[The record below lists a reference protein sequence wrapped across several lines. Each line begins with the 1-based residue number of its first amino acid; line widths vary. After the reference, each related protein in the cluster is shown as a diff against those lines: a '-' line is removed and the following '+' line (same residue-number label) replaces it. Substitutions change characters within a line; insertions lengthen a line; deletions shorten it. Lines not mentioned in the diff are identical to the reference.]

1 MSVEIIRNKDLKE
14 FAFKSFIV
22 LFICL
27 NLFLAFKF
35 YLNLHKSIFEEPSNI
50 LFWDDW
56 SILDKNF
63 IKSITT
69 KHNEH
74 QLTIPIAIS
83 WLSYKFT
90 GLTGGFNLLFSSLF
104 RIISL
109 IFYVLTIKKICKI
122 SFSKNIS
129 LNSFLV
135 ISLSVISG
143 IIFINYPTSYR
154 TLNWGFM
161 LHWYIPLSI
170 LFLNGYLILNNKLT
184 FKLFLISYLL
194 VLISYFS
201 GSQWIVCL
209 SSLSILIFLRS
220 INSKKNLFLNSLF
233 SIIFLIIIDS
243 LAGNSSSLTLNK
255 LINFNFSFF
264 SGIIWHAFN
273 LSFPFLII
281 VLIMY
286 LINIFSTDE
295 FKKVASDPAFQFS
308 TYIFSSG
315 IVFSVIVTIA
325 RGNYLDANTFSPS
338 YPTYTSLIPFSII
351 TLITFE
357 INKKSIF
364 DVFGKIYFLI
374 INLFFSYALLSKF
387 YIQNIS
393 TIKEERYW
401 QNISFVCRVLGYQFI
416 KKGYQVVF
424 DPTCGQT
431 YPSDEK
437 LFKKMGNP
445 IFANGF
451 NNILGEINTESS
463 GLYELKSFPII
474 RTLPFVKKITISE
487 IKNDISSKG
496 TFIKIIHEELS
507 KENSKKIKI
516 KIENR

>member
-22 LFICL
+22 IFICL

-122 SFSKNIS
+122 SFGKKIS

-135 ISLSVISG
+135 ISFSVISG

-170 LFLNGYLILNNKLT
+170 LFLNGYLIFTNKLT
-184 FKLFLISYLL
+184 FKLFFISYLL

-233 SIIFLIIIDS
+233 SIIFIFIIDS
-243 LAGNSSSLTLNK
+243 LAGNSSSLTLSK
-255 LINFNFSFF
+255 LINFNFSFLI
-264 SGIIWHAFN
+264 GIIWHAFN

-286 LINIFSTDE
+286 LINIFSTDQ
-295 FKKVASDPAFQFS
+295 FKKVASDPGFQFS
-308 TYIFSSG
+308 TYIF
-315 IVFSVIVTIA
+315 
-325 RGNYLDANTFSPS
+325 
-338 YPTYTSLIPFSII
+338 
-351 TLITFE
+351 
-357 INKKSIF
+357 
-364 DVFGKIYFLI
+364 
-374 INLFFSYALLSKF
+374 
-387 YIQNIS
+387 
-393 TIKEERYW
+393 
-401 QNISFVCRVLGYQFI
+401 VL
-416 KKGYQVVF
+416 
-424 DPTCGQT
+424 
-431 YPSDEK
+431 
-437 LFKKMGNP
+437 
-445 IFANGF
+445 
-451 NNILGEINTESS
+451 
-463 GLYELKSFPII
+463 
-474 RTLPFVKKITISE
+474 
-487 IKNDISSKG
+487 
-496 TFIKIIHEELS
+496 
-507 KENSKKIKI
+507 
-516 KIENR
+516 